1 MDEATAI
8 CELLLMRKGGHREV
22 FNQFIHNYGASLSF
36 STITIY
42 CIISFLAYEDI
53 SFRRRGVM

>member
-1 MDEATAI
+1 MRQQLSVNFFS
-8 CELLLMRKGGHREV
+8 CEKGVTERC
-22 FNQFIHNYGASLSF
+22 FINSFINYGASLSF
-36 STITIY
+36 PTITTY